1 MKDQL
6 KHVLRRLMRSPMFTI
21 VTLIT
26 VGVGVGANTAIFS
39 VINGIL
45 LKPLPYPNSERLV
58 SVGQSAPSLNLPDMS
73 LAPADYFNFREEN
86 RTFEDFGAWTGDSV
100 TVTGTSI
107 PEQLQ
112 GVSVTQGTLNALGI
126 QPVLGRVFNASD
138 DRPEGPKTVLLS
150 YGYWQRR
157 FGGDASAIGKQI
169 RVDGE
174 SKQIIGVMPQNFRFL
189 ETKPDLIQ
197 PFRFNRGKTTLGN
210 FSYQGIARLKP
221 GVTVAQANADVAR
234 MIPLV
239 LMKFP
244 APPGFSAKIFSD
256 VKILPN
262 VRPLKDDVVGDLRK
276 VLWVLMGSIGVVLLI
291 ACANVANL
299 LLVRTEGRQHEL
311 AIRATLGAGSRE
323 IAREILTESVLLGVL
338 GGAVGLGLAYWALQL
353 LVKIAPS
360 RLPRLENISIDP
372 LAVLFT
378 LAISLLAG
386 LLFGLIPVIRYA
398 GPSVMPMLRAGGRT
412 LSQSKEAQRV
422 RNTLVVLQTAL
433 AVVLLIGSGLMIRT
447 FQTLRHVQ
455 PGFRDPAKLQ
465 TLRIY
470 VPEAQ
475 VKEPDRVLA
484 TFQEIQRKL
493 AALPG
498 VASSAFA
505 NSVPTDQNNST
516 DLLYAEDHTYREGQL
531 PPLRRFKFVA
541 PGFFETIGIRL
552 VAGRDYTW
560 ADINERRPV
569 TLVSEN
575 LAREMWGNPR
585 AALGKRIRE
594 GMKDEWREIIGVTA
608 DVRLDGPDQKAP
620 TTVYW
625 PVVMNN
631 FWNNQVFLSRGVVFV
646 IRSDR
651 AGSESLLKEVR
662 DVIWSVDQ
670 EAPLARVR
678 TMEEIY
684 SASMARSSFT
694 LVMLAIAG
702 GMALLLGVV
711 GIYGVISYS
720 VLQRTREMGIRLA
733 LGAQRTTLAAM
744 VVRHGLLLAGIGIV
758 SGLIAAVGLMRFLVS
773 MLFEVSA
780 VDPLTYGA
788 VSAGLLAAAAA
799 ASYLPAHRAS
809 SINPVEALRAE

>member
-1 MKDQL
+1 MKDQF
-6 KHVLRRLMRSPMFTI
+6 KHVLRRLMRSPLFTV

-26 VGVGVGANTAIFS
+26 IGVGVGANAAIFS

-45 LKPLPYPNSERLV
+45 LKPLSYPDAERLV
-58 SVGQSAPSLNLPDMS
+58 SVGQSCPTLNLPDMS

-86 RTFEDFGAWTGDSV
+86 RMFEDFGIWTGDNV
-100 TVTGTSI
+100 TVTRIST

-112 GVSVTQGTLNALGI
+112 SVDVTQGTLNALGI
-126 QPVLGRVFNASD
+126 QPLLGRVFTASD
-138 DRPEGPKTVLLS
+138 DSPESPETVLIS

-157 FGGDASAIGKQI
+157 FGGDASVIGKQI
-169 RVDGE
+169 RVDGK
-174 SKQIIGVMPQNFRFL
+174 SRQIIGVMPQNFRLL

-221 GVTVAQANADVAR
+221 GVTLAQANADVAR
-234 MIPLV
+234 MIPLE
-239 LMKFP
+239 LTKFP
-244 APPGFSAKIFSD
+244 APPGFSAKIFSEA
-256 VKILPN
+256 KILPN
-262 VRPLKDDVVGDLRK
+262 VRPLKHDVVGDLGK
-276 VLWVLMGSIGVVLLI
+276 VLWVLMGSIGVVLLM

-311 AIRATLGAGSRE
+311 VIRATLGAGSRE
-323 IAREILTESVLLGVL
+323 VAREILTESMLLGVL

-353 LVKIAPS
+353 LVKIAPA

-372 LAVLFT
+372 LVVLFT

-398 GPSVMPMLRAGGRT
+398 GPSVLPMLRAGGRT
-412 LSQSKEAQRV
+412 FSQSKEAQRV

-455 PGFRDPAKLQ
+455 PGFRDPGKLQ

-475 VKEPDRVLA
+475 VKEPERVLA
-484 TFQEIQRKL
+484 IFQEIQLKL
-493 AALPG
+493 STLPG
-498 VASSAFA
+498 VASTAFA

-541 PGFFETIGIRL
+541 PGFFETMGIRL

-560 ADINERRPV
+560 TDINERRPV

-575 LAREMWGNPR
+575 LARELWRDPR

-594 GMKDEWREIIGVTA
+594 GMKDDWREVIGVTS

-625 PVVMNN
+625 PVVMSN
-631 FWNNQVFLSRGVVFV
+631 FWNNPVLLQRGVTFV
-646 IRSDR
+646 VRSDR
-651 AGSESLLKEVR
+651 SGSQSLLKEVR
-662 DVIWSVDQ
+662 EAVWSVNR

-684 SASMARSSFT
+684 RGSMARSSFI

-702 GMALLLGVV
+702 GMALLLGIV

-720 VLQRTREMGIRLA
+720 VLQRTREIGIRLA
-733 LGAQRTTLAAM
+733 LGAQRSALEAM
-744 VVRHGLLLAGIGIV
+744 VVRHGLLLAAIGIV
-758 SGLIAAVGLMRFLVS
+758 SGLTAAVGLTHFLVS
-773 MLFEVSA
+773 LLFEVSP
-780 VDPLTYGA
+780 VDALTYGA

-799 ASYLPAHRAS
+799 ASYLPAHKAS

>member
-1 MKDQL
+1 
-6 KHVLRRLMRSPMFTI
+6 MFTI

-26 VGVGVGANTAIFS
+26 IGVGVGANTAIFS

-45 LKPLPYPNSERLV
+45 LKPLSYPDPERLV
-58 SVGQSAPSLNLPDMS
+58 SVGQSSPTLNLPDMS
-73 LAPADYFNFREEN
+73 LAAADYFNFREES
-86 RTFEDFGAWTGDSV
+86 RTFEEFGMWTGDNV
-100 TVTGTSI
+100 TVTGVST

-112 GVSVTQGTLNALGI
+112 GVDVTQGTLNALRI
-126 QPVLGRVFNASD
+126 QPVLGRVFIASD
-138 DRPEGPKTVLLS
+138 DSPEGPETVLIS

-157 FGGDASAIGKQI
+157 FGGDASVIGKQI
-169 RVDGE
+169 RVDGK

-221 GVTVAQANADVAR
+221 GVTLAQANADVAR
-234 MIPLV
+234 MLPVV
-239 LMKFP
+239 LSKFP
-244 APPGFSAKIFSD
+244 APPGFSVKIFSE

-262 VRPLKDDVVGDLRK
+262 VRPLKHDVVGDLGK

-311 AIRATLGAGSRE
+311 AIRAALGAGSRDV
-323 IAREILTESVLLGVL
+323 AREILAESVLLGVL
-338 GGAVGLGLAYWALQL
+338 GGVVGLGLAYGALRL
-353 LVKIAPS
+353 LIKIAPA

-372 LAVLFT
+372 MAVLFT
-378 LAISLLAG
+378 LVISLLAG
-386 LLFGLIPVIRYA
+386 LLFGLVPVIRYA
-398 GPSVMPMLRAGGRT
+398 GPNAMPMLRAGGRT
-412 LSQSKEAQRV
+412 LSQNKEAQRV

-455 PGFRDPAKLQ
+455 PGFRDPSKLQ

-475 VKEPDRVLA
+475 VKEPERVLA
-484 TFQEIQRKL
+484 MFQEIQRKL
-493 AALPG
+493 SALPG
-498 VASSAFA
+498 VASTGFA

-541 PGFFETIGIRL
+541 PGFFETMGIRL

-560 ADINERRPV
+560 TDINDRRPV

-575 LAREMWGNPR
+575 LARELWHDPR

-594 GMKDEWREIIGVTA
+594 GMKDDWREIIGVTS

-625 PVVMNN
+625 PVVMSN
-631 FWNNQVFLSRGVVFV
+631 FWNNPVFLQRGVEFV
-646 IRSDR
+646 VRSDL
-651 AGSESLLKEVR
+651 AGSQSFVKEAREAV
-662 DVIWSVDQ
+662 WSVNR

-684 SASMARSSFT
+684 RGSMARSSFT

-702 GMALLLGVV
+702 GMALLLGIV

-720 VLQRTREMGIRLA
+720 VLQRTREIGIRLA
-733 LGAQRTTLAAM
+733 LGAQRSALEAM
-744 VVRHGLLLAGIGIV
+744 VVRDGILLAGIGIV
-758 SGLIAAVGLMRFLVS
+758 SGLLAAVGLTRFLVS
-773 MLFEVSA
+773 LLFEVSP